1 MADIA
6 LQCRWRDGRVTDTE
20 LLGLADPADW
30 TADQARDVAWA
41 IQRTLDA
48 HALYAMAIVEVAPM
62 QTWRIVITT
71 DTGTATTRGLHLS
84 REAMTWFERV
94 AFTLPGTNVQ

>member
-6 LQCRWRDGRVTDTE
+6 LQCRWGGGRVTATE
-20 LLGLADPADW
+20 LPGLADPSDW

-41 IQRTLDA
+41 IQRALHA
-48 HALYAMAIVEVAPM
+48 HALSTMAIVEVEPM

-71 DTGTATTRGLHLS
+71 DTGTATTRGLRLS
-84 REAMTWFERV
+84 LDAMTWFERV
-94 AFTLPGTNVQ
+94 AFTLPGTDVH

>member
-20 LLGLADPADW
+20 LPGLADPANW
-30 TADQARDVAWA
+30 TADQACDVAWA
-41 IQRTLDA
+41 IQRALHA
-48 HALYAMAIVEVAPM
+48 HALFTMAIVEVAPM

-71 DTGTATTRGLHLS
+71 DTGTATTRGLRLS
-84 REAMTWFERV
+84 LEAMTWFERV
-94 AFTLPGTNVQ
+94 AFTLPGTDVH

>member
-20 LLGLADPADW
+20 LASLADPADW

-41 IQRTLDA
+41 IQRALHA
-48 HALYAMAIVEVAPM
+48 HALYMMAIVEVELM

-71 DTGTATTRGLHLS
+71 NTGTATTRGLRLS
-84 REAMTWFERV
+84 LAAMTWFERV
-94 AFTLPGTNVQ
+94 AFTLPGTDVH